1 MIQYGNGKAVD
12 TVTSHLAQRLFDQ
25 VPAVR
30 KAVIQVV
37 GGWLLDL
44 PDRYSFHH
52 KLLPLLLTGIT
63 DEQPDICELADSLWH
78 DVGKYLLYS
87 LFFILLFIIIIFMR
101 HLLTTWCQNDHLI
114 VLLRR
119 VFIIKQEHA
128 SLVFLLSVV

>member
-1 MIQYGNGKAVD
+1 MVNKVPFASLHFLVLLFLAGDVIQYGNGKSVD

-30 KAVIQVV
+30 KAVTQVV

-78 DVGKYLLYS
+78 DVGK
-87 LFFILLFIIIIFMR
+87 
-101 HLLTTWCQNDHLI
+101 
-114 VLLRR
+114 
-119 VFIIKQEHA
+119 
-128 SLVFLLSVV
+128 